1 MSGPDRNAA
10 PRRADPAHIRC
21 ICFAHDAR
29 KRAAYRASMNN
40 PRAAI
45 GILAGLGGTA
55 AAAGAGFA
63 YYKRFMS
70 KRDKAAD
77 VLNSLLPVHSKW
89 WRERFTADGALS
101 YVALGDSAAQ
111 GIGASTPW
119 HSYVGRIAAHV
130 RRTTHG
136 TIGIKN
142 LSVSGATT
150 HQCKVDQVPR
160 LADYPADIVT
170 VAIGANDIGDFHPK
184 KFEKNLRTIYSAL
197 PSHAIVADLPF
208 MLLPESE
215 KKVAVANEIVRRV
228 AGELGLAVAP
238 LYATTR
244 SQGYLGTYRN
254 TAKDLF
260 HPNDAGYKVW
270 ASAFYSAIDARV
282 ARIAAERAAA
292 DVTATRRVTSVAA
305 GVAERAQDAAA
316 AHSRQDTD
324 SIPLPRSSH

>member
-1 MSGPDRNAA
+1 MS
-10 PRRADPAHIRC
+10 
-21 ICFAHDAR
+21 
-29 KRAAYRASMNN
+29 N

-45 GILAGLGGTA
+45 GILAGVGGTA
-55 AAAGAGFA
+55 AAAGAGYA
-63 YYKRFMS
+63 YYKRFMA
-70 KRDKAAD
+70 KRDAAAD

-89 WRERFTADGALS
+89 WRDRFGADGALS

-119 HSYVGRIAAHV
+119 HSYVGRIAQHV

-136 TIGIKN
+136 TLDIKN

-150 HQCKVDQVPR
+150 HQCKIDQVPR
-160 LADYPADIVT
+160 LVDYEADIVT
-170 VAIGANDIGDFHPK
+170 VSIGANDIGDFNPK
-184 KFEKNLRTIYSAL
+184 KFEKNIRTIYSAL

-215 KKVAVANEIVRRV
+215 KRVAVANEIVRRV
-228 AGELGLAVAP
+228 AGELGLTVAP

-244 SQGYLGTYRN
+244 RQGYLGTYRN

-260 HPNDAGYKVW
+260 HPNDAGYRVW
-270 ASAFYSAIDARV
+270 ASAFYVAVDARL
-282 ARIAAERAAA
+282 ARIAAERAAS

-305 GVAERAQDAAA
+305 TVAERAQDAAA
-316 AHSRQDTD
+316 AHSAQDTA
-324 SIPLPRSSH
+324 SIPLPSPSN